1 MRVVLDTNVFVS
13 GVFFGGQPGKIL
25 TAWRDGKIRL
35 FLSPEILEE
44 YVEVL
49 HRLEKSYP
57 PVMAKPVIDLIL
69 AGTEIITAPPLEKPV
84 SSDSDDDKFIACA
97 LASKTK
103 VIVGGD
109 NHLLAAD
116 GFQGLEI
123 VKPSQFV
130 RKYLKV

>member
-1 MRVVLDTNVFVS
+1 MRVILDTNVFVS

-57 PVMAKPVIDLIL
+57 PVKAKPVIDLIL

-103 VIVGGD
+103 VIVSGD

-130 RKYLKV
+130 RKYLNV